1 MLRRPPRSKRTDTLF
16 PYTTLFRSE
25 RHEQDQREDQRADAE
40 RLGQRPARAEQRLG
54 AVHAVTTDAAA
65 DPPLLALLERDGRR
79 GERRDRLGDQQ
90 VARVEFLF
98 VDAAFQRPYA
108 HRPDIGR
115 ASCREKGCQDVWI
128 YGDGL

>member
-79 GERRDRLGDQQ
+79 GERRDRLGDPQ

-108 HRPDIGR
+108 DRQAAVEQAGR
-115 ASCREKGCQDVWI
+115 AHV
-128 YGDGL
+128 

>member
-54 AVHAVTTDAAA
+54 AVHAVTPDAAA

-79 GERRDRLGDQQ
+79 GERRDRLGDQP
-90 VARVEFLF
+90 VARVEL
-98 VDAAFQRPYA
+98 Q
-108 HRPDIGR
+108 HGR
-115 ASCREKGCQDVWI
+115 ASVRERVCQSVSISVVAVSLKKKDNTS
-128 YGDGL
+128 